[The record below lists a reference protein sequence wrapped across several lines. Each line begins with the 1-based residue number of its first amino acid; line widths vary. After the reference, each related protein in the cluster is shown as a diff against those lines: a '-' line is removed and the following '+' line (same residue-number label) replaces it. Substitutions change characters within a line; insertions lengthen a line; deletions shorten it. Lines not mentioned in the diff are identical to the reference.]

1 MKRMSNALAIALTI
15 AGLSACNSNSNQKQ
29 EIVHSPKNQEHNLE
43 DFVGTYEYQEKR
55 DTIRLA
61 LAVEKDS
68 LVGDLTYSLFEKDK
82 NVGTFK
88 GVIKDSLIVGEYRF
102 MSEGMES
109 TWEKVFGIVPSGLI
123 EGFGDIIDENGKVK
137 FVDKNNLRFDH
148 GMLLKKKE

>member
-1 MKRMSNALAIALTI
+1 MSNALAIALTI

-29 EIVHSPKNQEHNLE
+29 EIVHSPKIQEHNLE

>member
-29 EIVHSPKNQEHNLE
+29 EMVHSPQIQEHNLE
-43 DFVGTYEYQEKR
+43 DFVGIYEYQENR
-55 DTIRLA
+55 DTILLA

-88 GVIKDSLIVGEYRF
+88 GVLQDSLIVGEYRF

-123 EGFGDIIDENGKVK
+123 EGFGDIIDENGEVK

-148 GMLLKKKE
+148 GMLLKKIK

>member
-15 AGLSACNSNSNQKQ
+15 AGLSACNSNSNQNQ
-29 EIVHSPKNQEHNLE
+29 ESVQTSQNQEHNLE
-43 DFVGTYEYQEKR
+43 DLEGIYEYQENR

-88 GVIKDSLIVGEYRF
+88 GVLQDSLIVGEYRF
-102 MSEGMES
+102 MSEGIES

-123 EGFGDIIDENGKVK
+123 EGFGDIIDEN
-137 FVDKNNLRFDH
+137 
-148 GMLLKKKE
+148 